1 MDEETK
7 KKALDIG
14 KKIFNFGKDAAKKV
28 ADEAGKAYNDF
39 EEKRKDDLAMEARE
53 GSFYSQFT
61 MEDLWLQMARD
72 LTPNIGHLGVSLK
85 ADPDILRITTLVQYT
100 EKIPAVQ
107 DVIRQLTCY
116 IDFQPKADGTTLI
129 LYRWH
134 IYEIPPGGYLNTNIV
149 RTINKRIRTCAQLGP
164 QQVGGTE

>member
-7 KKALDIG
+7 KKALSFG
-14 KKIFNFGKDAAKKV
+14 KKLFELGKDAAKKV
-28 ADEAGKAYNDF
+28 ADEAGKVYNDF
-39 EEKRKDDLAMEARE
+39 EEKRKEELAMEAKE
-53 GSFYSQFT
+53 GSFYSQFSVD
-61 MEDLWLQMARD
+61 DLWLQMARD

-100 EKIPAVQ
+100 EQIPGVR

-116 IDFQPKADGTTLI
+116 VDFQPQENGTLI

-134 IYEIPPGGYLNTNIV
+134 VYEIPPNGYLNTNII
-149 RTINKRIRTCAQLGP
+149 RNMNKRIKTCAQLGP
-164 QQVGGTE
+164 QTPGGM

>member
-1 MDEETK
+1 MDEEMK
-7 KKALDIG
+7 KKALGWG
-14 KKIFNFGKDAAKKV
+14 KKLFDLGKDAAKKV

-39 EEKRKDDLAMEARE
+39 EEKRKDDLAMEAKE
-53 GSFYSQFT
+53 GSFYSQFAVD
-61 MEDLWLQMARD
+61 DLWLQMMRD
-72 LTPNIGHLGVSLK
+72 LTPNVGHLGVNAK
-85 ADPDILRITTLVQYT
+85 ADPDILRITAMVQYT
-100 EKIPAVQ
+100 EQIPGVN

-116 IDFQPKADGTTLI
+116 IDFQPQQDGQTLI

-164 QQVGGTE
+164 QTAGGM

>member
-7 KKALDIG
+7 KKALGWG
-14 KKIFNFGKDAAKKV
+14 KKLFELGKDAAKKV

-39 EEKRKDDLAMEARE
+39 EEKRKDDLAMEAKE
-53 GSFYSQFT
+53 GSFYSQFPVD
-61 MEDLWLQMARD
+61 DLWLQMMRD
-72 LTPNIGHLGVSLK
+72 LAPNVGHLGVSAK

-100 EKIPAVQ
+100 EKIPGVV

-116 IDFQPKADGTTLI
+116 VDFQPQPNGGTLI

-134 IYEIPPGGYLNTNIV
+134 VYEIPPNGYLNTNII

-164 QQVGGTE
+164 QSPGGME